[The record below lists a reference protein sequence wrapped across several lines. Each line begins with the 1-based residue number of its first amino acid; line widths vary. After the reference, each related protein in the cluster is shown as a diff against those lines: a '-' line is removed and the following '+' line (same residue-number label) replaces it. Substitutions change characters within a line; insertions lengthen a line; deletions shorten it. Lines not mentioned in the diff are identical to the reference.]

1 MVQTRSNMENEN
13 ENKTLGGNIAGKLT
27 GVSGMGDVS
36 EIASDFREGK
46 AGAAAMK
53 TAEAG
58 VSAAI
63 SATGVGGAALKVARS
78 VGIPIDKII
87 VYLILI
93 FLILVIFPTILAAG
107 YAITNPTEALYE
119 LFKFKTGS

>member
-1 MVQTRSNMENEN
+1 MENEN
-13 ENKTLGGNIAGKLT
+13 KNKTLGGNIAGKLT

-53 TAEAG
+53 AAEVG

-87 VYLILI
+87 VYLILLVLV
-93 FLILVIFPTILAAG
+93 LIIFPTILAAG
-107 YAITNPTEALYE
+107 YAITHPADALYK
-119 LFKFKTGS
+119 LFKFKTGI